1 MSRNSS
7 YLPLVLYFAASVL
20 YLVSGDATK
29 ASNTPKNTNSRS
41 ADAAD
46 ITEDDHEE
54 EIDDVIWLVLVGIF
68 YVLISGVLVF
78 VYRKWRRDRSE

>member
-29 ASNTPKNTNSRS
+29 ESNTPKNTNS

-46 ITEDDHEE
+46 ITDDDHEE

>member
-1 MSRNSS
+1 MPRNSS
-7 YLPLVLYFAASVL
+7 FLPVVLYFAASVL
-20 YLVSGDATK
+20 YLASGDATK
-29 ASNTPKNTNSRS
+29 ASNTPKNTNS
-41 ADAAD
+41 ADTAN
-46 ITEDDHEE
+46 ITDDDHKE